1 MLKVWQA
8 ALLRDLT
15 MPEREKNIHIQPSSS
30 ISRTHILPALLAIVA
45 VTGLCAYIS
54 SPLGPWREILIN
66 PGMYIDLLALLFL
79 LFMLWSSTKVRMNHV
94 AVNWVRYGLLLWI
107 AGGTFD
113 LMDEIFHQP
122 RWMGYYCEDLL
133 RLSGM
138 LLSAVG
144 VYKIIERINLLYV
157 DARSQSLKDE
167 LTQLPNRRFFIDT
180 IREKEGRRL
189 GLMIVDIDYFKK
201 INDTWGHLVGD
212 EVLFALGKQLAK
224 LTSDKVL
231 PSRIGGEE
239 FAIIVD
245 GMTAQ
250 EVDELAQAILQNA
263 RAILIN
269 HDHPLSISIGVG
281 LRNKGEPQN
290 LFIKKVDDALYKAKN
305 NGCGRVEWAV

>member
-1 MLKVWQA
+1 
-8 ALLRDLT
+8 
-15 MPEREKNIHIQPSSS
+15 MPEREKNIHIQPCSS

-45 VTGLCAYIS
+45 VSSLCAFVS
-54 SPLGPWREILIN
+54 PPLGPWREILTN

-144 VYKIIERINLLYV
+144 V
-157 DARSQSLKDE
+157 
-167 LTQLPNRRFFIDT
+167 
-180 IREKEGRRL
+180 REKEGRRL
-189 GLMIVDIDYFKK
+189 ALMIVDIDYFKK

-245 GMTAQ
+245 GLSAQ
-250 EVDELAQAILQNA
+250 EVDELAQSILQNA

-269 HDHPLSISIGVG
+269 HDNPLSISIGVG
-281 LRNKGEPQN
+281 LRHKDEPQN

-305 NGCGRVEWAV
+305 NGRGRVEWAA

>member
-1 MLKVWQA
+1 
-8 ALLRDLT
+8 
-15 MPEREKNIHIQPSSS
+15 
-30 ISRTHILPALLAIVA
+30 
-45 VTGLCAYIS
+45 
-54 SPLGPWREILIN
+54 
-66 PGMYIDLLALLFL
+66 MYIDSLALLFL

-189 GLMIVDIDYFKK
+189 ALMIVDIDYFKK
-201 INDTWGHLVGD
+201 INDTG
-212 EVLFALGKQLAK
+212 
-224 LTSDKVL
+224 S
-231 PSRIGGEE
+231 SGGGRS
-239 FAIIVD
+239 AVCPWQ
-245 GMTAQ
+245 TA
-250 EVDELAQAILQNA
+250 
-263 RAILIN
+263 
-269 HDHPLSISIGVG
+269 
-281 LRNKGEPQN
+281 GEAYQ
-290 LFIKKVDDALYKAKN
+290 
-305 NGCGRVEWAV
+305 R

>member
-201 INDTWGHLVGD
+201 INDTWGHLVGGRSP
-212 EVLFALGKQLAK
+212 LC
-224 LTSDKVL
+224 
-231 PSRIGGEE
+231 SR
-239 FAIIVD
+239 
-245 GMTAQ
+245 
-250 EVDELAQAILQNA
+250 
-263 RAILIN
+263 
-269 HDHPLSISIGVG
+269 
-281 LRNKGEPQN
+281 
-290 LFIKKVDDALYKAKN
+290 
-305 NGCGRVEWAV
+305 

>member
-1 MLKVWQA
+1 
-8 ALLRDLT
+8 
-15 MPEREKNIHIQPSSS
+15 
-30 ISRTHILPALLAIVA
+30 
-45 VTGLCAYIS
+45 
-54 SPLGPWREILIN
+54 
-66 PGMYIDLLALLFL
+66 MYIDLLALLFL

-113 LMDEIFHQP
+113 LMDEIFRQP

-133 RLSGM
+133 RLTGM

-180 IREKEGRRL
+180 VREKAGNTQA
-189 GLMIVDIDYFKK
+189 LMIVDIDYFKK
-201 INDTWGHLVGD
+201 INDTYGHLVGD

-245 GMTAQ
+245 GLSAQ
-250 EVDELAQAILQNA
+250 EVDELAQSILQNA

-269 HDHPLSISIGVG
+269 HDNPLSISIGVG
-281 LRNKGEPQN
+281 LRHKDEPQN
-290 LFIKKVDDALYKAKN
+290 QFIKKVDDALYKAKN
-305 NGCGRVEWAV
+305 NGRGRVEWAV

>member
-79 LFMLWSSTKVRMNHV
+79 LFMRWSSTKVRMNHV

-305 NGCGRVEWAV
+305 NGRGRVEWAV